1 MKDRWST
8 VASVQS
14 DNLDA
19 LVHQSRLIGDET
31 KLVLRGG
38 GNTSIKRDEVDFRGR
53 GVRVL
58 RIKGSGSDLR
68 TIKRG
73 DFPGVRLDDVL
84 PLIERDD
91 MADEDMVAYLGN
103 CLMEPGSRRPSIETL
118 LHAFVPAVS
127 VAHTHADAILSLTN
141 TVDHLALL
149 SDLYDDRVILIP
161 YRRPGFLL
169 SKEVGMAVRE
179 NPTARGVDS
188 AESRSGDLGR
198 IGRGQLP
205 RPYQARYRSRGLR
218 IESKRRQASL
228 CGKATISPRPRIET
242 DGGRTNSTNN
252 PGGPLAEMNA

>member
-14 DNLDA
+14 DNLDS

-84 PLIERDD
+84 PLFERDD
-91 MADEDMVAYLGN
+91 MSDEDMVAYLGN

-127 VAHTHADAILSLTN
+127 VAHSHADAILSLTN
-141 TVDHLALL
+141 TVDHLDVAQGCL
-149 SDLYDDRVILIP
+149 R
-161 YRRPGFLL
+161 
-169 SKEVGMAVRE
+169 
-179 NPTARGVDS
+179 
-188 AESRSGDLGR
+188 RSGHPDSLPPARLSCFQRRSAWRFGR
-198 IGRGQLP
+198 I
-205 RPYQARYRSRGLR
+205 
-218 IESKRRQASL
+218 RRQ
-228 CGKATISPRPRIET
+228 G
-242 DGGRTNSTNN
+242 D
-252 PGGPLAEMNA
+252 